1 MSNVVAMREGE
12 RRPDGHPVE
21 LVTHGV
27 MIALTRTLA
36 MFDRDRLEDVAA
48 MILPPAWEDL
58 SSELGFESRLL
69 ADVAKIVLEGGRGV
83 VLGVCSDLQI
93 AKSVLEADTTHPP
106 ALCFLA
112 ERMLAANALVQ
123 RFEGA
128 ESEENEQAPSDTSG
142 PQQALGRIRRLVRL
156 ALKDPVAA
164 LAISQDPR
172 LETWGWLQSFA
183 RAVTNTDAADPS
195 QYFAP
200 QLRQTV
206 ERWISEPKAAAEFLE
221 TFENEAS
228 AEGIPHFLFAMAR
241 VFSIAAPERAGAMDA
256 MVHLEMDEY

>member
-1 MSNVVAMREGE
+1 MSNVVAMHDGD

-21 LVTHGV
+21 LVSHGV

-58 SSELGFESRLL
+58 ASELGFEPRLL
-69 ADVAKIVLEGGRGV
+69 SDVAKIVLEGGRGM
-83 VLGVCSDLQI
+83 VLGVCSDVQI
-93 AKSVLEADTTHPP
+93 AKAVLEADTEHPP

-112 ERMLAANALVQ
+112 ERMLAANTLVE
-123 RFEGA
+123 RFEGVDA
-128 ESEENEQAPSDTSG
+128 STQPEAAPNG
-142 PQQALGRIRRLVRL
+142 QQQALGRIRRLVRL

-172 LETWGWLQSFA
+172 LDAWGWLQSFA
-183 RAVTNTDAADPS
+183 RAVTNTDASDPS
-195 QYFAP
+195 QFFAP

-206 ERWISEPKAAAEFLE
+206 EGWLREPKAASEFLE
-221 TFENEAS
+221 TFSEAEMANEV
-228 AEGIPHFLFAMAR
+228 PHFLLAMAR
-241 VFSIAAPERAGAMDA
+241 VFSIAASERPSPSDA
-256 MVHLEMDEY
+256 MLHLELDEY